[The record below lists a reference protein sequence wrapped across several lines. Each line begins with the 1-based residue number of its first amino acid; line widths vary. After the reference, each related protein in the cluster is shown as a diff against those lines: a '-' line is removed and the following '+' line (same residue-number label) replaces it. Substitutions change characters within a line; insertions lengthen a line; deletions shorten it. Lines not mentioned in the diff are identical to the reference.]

1 MQCDKSHF
9 SLFSKKCKCRAGSA
23 PEKCDWGRGMH
34 KQFSGCTK
42 TFFSN
47 SRVKTIK
54 KVFITKYARN
64 SMNSGMKTEKRKG
77 LRRKACK
84 FWGEDQTKK
93 RIFIAKSA
101 KNGLAHEHWVE
112 GQYFGGVRPRT
123 AANSS
128 GTKPVTFFG
137 TKSSL
142 GGHISCLGM
151 HKK

>member
-1 MQCDKSHF
+1 
-9 SLFSKKCKCRAGSA
+9 
-23 PEKCDWGRGMH
+23 
-34 KQFSGCTK
+34 
-42 TFFSN
+42 
-47 SRVKTIK
+47 
-54 KVFITKYARN
+54 
-64 SMNSGMKTEKRKG
+64 MNSGMKTEKRKG
-77 LRRKACK
+77 LRRKTCK

-101 KNGLAHEHWVE
+101 KNGLAHEHLVE

-142 GGHISCLGM
+142 GGAYFLFRDAQEVIWMARPRNAPGPDVGA
-151 HKK
+151 KQPEYAG